1 MFSKL
6 TPNLKRGSI
15 TAVFALSISIFS
27 GVVAQATPVD
37 LFISTGYPGA
47 GTSAATAVAGP
58 ANMVSVTAG
67 ATAEYLS
74 VTVGTFIGGVT
85 SSTLIANASIA
96 VQTPTAGTITV
107 LGYIQT
113 GVGVYSSTPTDT
125 IIITVV
131 SNLPGTVYS
140 YSTIYAE
147 NGTNVAPSAATD
159 AAFGVTA
166 PSTATNVAE
175 FSIQEFDANGI
186 VMQSIYAKPITVA
199 ASIGML
205 ASYDVSSPTLIPN
218 TPAITAVPTTPISH
232 FLLSG
237 IPGFGGTSV
246 ITIAINGVYKLYK
259 VTFTGNAARIVLT
272 AINPVVG
279 VGVASAILPNSGIA
293 TGITAN
299 TNALQLQEF
308 DAAGTLLPVN
318 VGTITINSVAS
329 AIATGGAIEVNGNH
343 TLGGIAGGALT
354 TATAAGVSVNGLM
367 AGTATFVATDAST
380 SISSLPISIRVSSG
394 VPSSVAITSDASV
407 YADGGAGTISTTLS
421 DAAGTLPAGT
431 YVVFAGQAT
440 ASLALS
446 GGASTLPG
454 APSSIPSSA
463 GSVPTVVG
471 QITVK
476 DDGTY
481 TNAFTAPTT
490 DGTVTISA
498 TPATAAIK
506 ITPVTFTVS
515 SGNSAPE
522 ATNEAASADNAST
535 DVDAL
540 VTPTA
545 DKIDGA
551 AQTAGVTAT
560 ATTASLAALTPQVSA
575 LLIRVAALTTL
586 IAKILKALKKK

>member
-1 MFSKL
+1 MFWNMTS
-6 TPNLKRGSI
+6 NIKRGSI
-15 TAVFALSISIFS
+15 VAVFALTIGIFS

-58 ANMVSVTAG
+58 ANMISITAG

-74 VTVGTFIGGVT
+74 VTGGTFLGGVT
-85 SSTLIANASIA
+85 SATLLANASIS

-186 VMQSIYAKPITVA
+186 VMQPIYAKPITIA

-279 VGVASAILPNSGIA
+279 VGIASAILPNSGVA

-299 TNALQLQEF
+299 TNALQVQEF

-318 VGTITINSVAS
+318 AGTITINSMAS
-329 AIATGGAIEVNGNH
+329 AIATAGTVEVNGNH
-343 TLGGIAGGALT
+343 TLGDLAGGT
-354 TATAAGVSVNGLM
+354 PTSATVGGVSINGLM

-394 VPSSVAITSDASV
+394 VPSSVVITSDASV
-407 YADGGAGTISTTLS
+407 YADGGAGTLTTTLS
-421 DAAGTLPAGT
+421 NVTGTLPAGT

-440 ASLALS
+440 SSLALS

-454 APSSIPSSA
+454 APAAISSIA

-498 TPATAAIK
+498 TPASATIK
-506 ITPVTFTVS
+506 VTPVTFTVS
-515 SGNSAPE
+515 SGNAAPE
-522 ATNEAASADNAST
+522 AANESAGADNAAT

-545 DKIDGA
+545 DKIDAA
-551 AQTAGVTAT
+551 AQAAGTAAGT
-560 ATTASLAALTPQVSA
+560 TTASLAALTPQVTA
-575 LLIRVAALTTL
+575 LLVKVAALATL